1 MYKTNFPEWVQR
13 SIGAKWVLVVKN
25 TMDFA
30 LEEPEDLEGVT
41 EHVKW
46 FHSFWWEKNSRTHPQ
61 CIAFYDTLEE
71 ALEGGHSWATRAGE
85 WNWAVYASDRRLVDG
100 CY

>member
-1 MYKTNFPEWVQR
+1 MYKTEFPEWVQR

-30 LEEPEDLEGVT
+30 MEEPEDLEGVD

-46 FHSFWWEKNSRTHPQ
+46 FHSFWWEINSRTRPK
-61 CIAFYDTLEE
+61 CIAFYDTKEE
-71 ALEGGHSWATRAGE
+71 ALEGGLAWGMKMGQ
-85 WNWAVYASDRRLVDG
+85 WNWAVYASDGRLVDG

>member
-1 MYKTNFPEWVQR
+1 MYKTEFPEWVQR

-30 LEEPEDLEGVT
+30 MEEPEDLEGVT
-41 EHVKW
+41 EHVRW
-46 FHSFWWEKNSRTHPQ
+46 FHQFWWEVNSRTRPK
-61 CIAFYDTLEE
+61 CIAFFDSEEE
-71 ALEGGHSWATRAGE
+71 ALEGGHAWSMRDGQ
-85 WNWAVYASDRRLVDG
+85 WNWAVYASDGRLVDG